1 MVSFSLLFFLC
12 LYIGIQSGFGDS
24 NQLKEKAKEWEWDQK
39 IYVFKWITPTE
50 IVQSKGVI
58 FSVSDFDLEPGSLQ

>member
-1 MVSFSLLFFLC
+1 MRPKD
-12 LYIGIQSGFGDS
+12 I
-24 NQLKEKAKEWEWDQK
+24 
-39 IYVFKWITPTE
+39 FKWFTPTE